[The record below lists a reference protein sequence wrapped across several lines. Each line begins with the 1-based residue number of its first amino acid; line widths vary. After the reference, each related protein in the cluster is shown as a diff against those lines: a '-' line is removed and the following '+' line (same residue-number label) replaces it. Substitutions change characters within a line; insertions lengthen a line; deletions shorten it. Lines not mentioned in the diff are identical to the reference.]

1 MEGVITQSCFIGA
14 AGTAN
19 VPLFR
24 VPSAHGGIT
33 LLNAWIVSDTAAT
46 ITTGQINNCG
56 TSLGTAISS
65 TVGTLAQT
73 SGTLAANVIKA
84 VTISTAY
91 QDAGSWLRWQCTA
104 GAAGTGARLIL
115 EYKYGK

>member
-1 MEGVITQSCFIGA
+1 MEGVLVNTCFIGA

-24 VPSAHGGIT
+24 VPAGHGGIT
-33 LLNAWIVSDTAAT
+33 ILNAWIVSDTAAT
-46 ITTGQINNCG
+46 ITTGQINNNG
-56 TSLGTAISS
+56 TALGTAISS

-73 SGTLAANVIKA
+73 SGTMAANVQKA
-84 VTISTAY
+84 ISIVTAY
-91 QDAGSWLRWQCTA
+91 QAVSTWLSWQCTA
-104 GAAGTGARLIL
+104 GAAGTGSRIII

>member
-1 MEGVITQSCFIGA
+1 MNDILVNTCFIGA

-24 VPSAHGGIT
+24 VPADQGGIT
-33 LLNAWIVSDTAAT
+33 LLNAWIISDTAAT
-46 ITTGQINNCG
+46 ITTGQINNNG
-56 TSLGTAISS
+56 TALGTAISS

-73 SGTLAANVIKA
+73 SGTLTANVLVPI
-84 VTISTAY
+84 TISTAY
-91 QDAGSWLRWQCTA
+91 QAKSTWLRWACTA
-104 GAAGTGARLIL
+104 GAAGTGARVII